1 MQSINALR
9 IFLIFFFFAL
19 NVKQLP
25 KGKSEIKPTENL
37 VNYID

>member
-9 IFLIFFFFAL
+9 IFLIFFFAL

-25 KGKSEIKPTENL
+25 KGKSEIKSTENL
-37 VNYID
+37 VNYIN